1 MADQLQ
7 TLTSALIDAALKAG
21 ATAADAM
28 AVDGTSLSIDIRE
41 GALEQAERSEGI
53 EIGLRV
59 LIGQRQACVSASDVS
74 GRTIAEMAERA
85 IAMAREAPEDATA
98 GLADP
103 GQLAT
108 RTDAAWL
115 ELADPAP
122 EPDAEA
128 LKADALAAEAAGLAV
143 RGVSKS
149 QGASAAYSARRI
161 WLAASNGFSAGYGRS
176 SRHVSMTA
184 ISGAGTTM
192 ERDWAAESRIFQSDL
207 PDPAEV
213 GRRAGERAAERQGS
227 RKPPTG
233 RFPVLYDERVA
244 NSLIGHLLGAINGSA
259 IARGASWLRDAKGTL
274 VLPAAL
280 SVTEDPFR
288 IRIPGSRPFDGE
300 GLPTRARTIVED
312 GVLTGWT
319 LDLATGRKLGLPST
333 GSASRGTSSPPAPG
347 HSNIALT
354 PGSASRAELIRD
366 MGTGLLVTQLIGA
379 SINANTGDY
388 SRGASGFWVE
398 NGEIAYPV
406 NECTIAGTLP
416 EMLRTL
422 VPANDGRAHLSHVI
436 PSLLV
441 EGLTLA
447 GA

>member
-7 TLTSALIDAALKAG
+7 TLTAALIDTALKAG

-41 GALEQAERSEGI
+41 GKLEQAERSEGI

-59 LIGQRQACVSASDVS
+59 LIGGRQACVSASDVS
-74 GRTIAEMAERA
+74 ARTIAEMAERA
-85 IAMAREAPEDATA
+85 IAMAREAPEDPTA

-103 GQLAT
+103 SQLA
-108 RTDAAWL
+108 RDTDAARL
-115 ELADPAP
+115 ELADPAA
-122 EPDAEA
+122 EPDAAA
-128 LKADALAAEAAGLAV
+128 LQADALAAEAAGLAV
-143 RGVSKS
+143 AGVSKS

-161 WLAASNGFSAGYGRS
+161 WIAASNGFSAGYART
-176 SRHVSMTA
+176 SRHISMTA
-184 ISGAGTTM
+184 ISGSGTTM
-192 ERDWAAESRIFQSDL
+192 ERDWAAEGRIFQSDL
-207 PDPAEV
+207 PSPEEI
-213 GRRAGERAAERQGS
+213 GTRAGQRAAERQGS

-233 RFPVLYDERVA
+233 RFPVLYDERISS
-244 NSLIGHLLGAINGSA
+244 SLIGHLLGAINGSA
-259 IARGASWLRDAKGTL
+259 IARGASWARELNGKL
-274 VLPAAL
+274 VLPETL
-280 SVTEDPFR
+280 SVIEDPFR

-300 GLPTRARTIVED
+300 GLPTQTRTIVEN

-333 GSASRGTSSPPAPG
+333 GNASRGTGSPPAPG

-354 PGSASRAELIRD
+354 QGSASRADLIRD
-366 MGTGLLVTQLIGA
+366 MGTGLVVTQLIGA

-406 NECTIAGTLP
+406 NECTIAGSLP
-416 EMLRTL
+416 EMLRTI
-422 VPANDGRAHLSHVI
+422 VAANDGRAHLSHVI